1 MRASAR
7 VAAAAGKGS
16 STVGARI
23 RALRIARGLTQEQV
37 GAPEFT
43 RAYISLVESGKS
55 GMSARATEIIA
66 GRLGV
71 SVADLASESRG
82 ELRQQLALARAEAS
96 LRAGRSA
103 DALRETSALER
114 GSAGLVRAR
123 AMRVRG
129 KALLDLGQPREAL
142 RAFTDASRV
151 FEAQLDHEFVA
162 RTAFDRAQAHIRLQ
176 ERSDALQLALRCEA
190 ALQAGALVDRSL
202 ELQVTAFLAGVLT
215 TLGETTAATARADR
229 ARELA
234 EDVTDPRTI
243 ANLYESLSQTREQQ
257 GDLEGALTYARR
269 SLAAYERLGEE
280 RSIGRT
286 WNTIGWVYLRRR
298 HFDRA
303 AEALDRADAVARNV
317 DDGRLAAYV
326 LQSRAE
332 LALARGRAH
341 EALALAEAS
350 RSHPAASKRCRAFS
364 LLVKAQALA
373 ATRAGVPVID
383 AAFKAAAAA
392 LRDEGR
398 EHVARAHREH
408 FEALTRL
415 GETKRAVAVAER
427 AFRVES
433 PR

>member
-1 MRASAR
+1 M
-7 VAAAAGKGS
+7 
-16 STVGARI
+16 GARI
-23 RALRIARGLTQEQV
+23 RALRIARGLSQEQV

-71 SVADLASESRG
+71 SAADLASDTRG
-82 ELRQQLALARAEAS
+82 QLRQQLALARAEAS
-96 LRAGRSA
+96 LRADRPA
-103 DALRETSALER
+103 DALRETAALER

-123 AMRVRG
+123 ATRIRG
-129 KALLDLGQPREAL
+129 RALLEQGRPRQAL
-142 RAFTDASRV
+142 QAFTNASRV
-151 FEAQLDHEFVA
+151 FEAELDHELVA

-190 ALQAGALVDRSL
+190 ALHAGAVVDRSL
-202 ELQVTAFLAGVLT
+202 ELQVTAFLAGLLT
-215 TLGETTAATARADR
+215 TLGETTAANARADR

-298 HFDRA
+298 RFDRA
-303 AEALDRADAVARNV
+303 TEALDRAAAVARAI

-332 LALARGRAH
+332 LALARGKARD
-341 EALALAEAS
+341 ALALAEAS
-350 RSHPAASKRCRAFS
+350 LAHPAASRRCRAFS
-364 LLVKAQALA
+364 LLVRAQALA
-373 ATRAGVPVID
+373 ATRARVQVID
-383 AAFKAAAAA
+383 AAFTAAAAA
-392 LRDEGR
+392 LRNEGR

-415 GETKRAVAVAER
+415 GETKRALAAAER
-427 AFRVES
+427 AFHDQN
-433 PR
+433 PG